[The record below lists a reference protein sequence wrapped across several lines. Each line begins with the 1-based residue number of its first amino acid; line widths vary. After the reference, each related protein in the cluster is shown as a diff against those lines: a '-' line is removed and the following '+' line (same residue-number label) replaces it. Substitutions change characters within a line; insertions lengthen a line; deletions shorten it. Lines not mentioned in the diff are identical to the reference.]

1 MNSTYY
7 EFFDDALEAYSNYTD
22 LQHLEEES
30 DDWNQYNYE
39 TFELDEDYKFDDG
52 EPLALTLRIELQQ
65 CMDLFQYQ
73 EHINVDININDFD
86 IESYTKTLEKMIE

>member
-22 LQHLEEES
+22 LQHLEEETI
-30 DDWNQYNYE
+30 DWNQYNNE
-39 TFELDEDYKFDDG
+39 TFNEDYKFDDG

-73 EHINVDININDFD
+73 EHIDVEFDVNEFD
-86 IESYTKTLEKMIE
+86 IESYTKTLEKMME